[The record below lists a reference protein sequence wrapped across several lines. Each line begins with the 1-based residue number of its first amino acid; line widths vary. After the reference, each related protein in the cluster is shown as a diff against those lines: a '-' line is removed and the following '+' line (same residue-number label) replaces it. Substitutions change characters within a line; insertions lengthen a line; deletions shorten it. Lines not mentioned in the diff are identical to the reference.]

1 MSTTATTAT
10 TTAGADLA
18 NVFHR
23 VPFLKLL
30 GVTRELSEN
39 GLARLR
45 MPMRP
50 EFTNLLDAAHGG
62 VLMALLDTAM
72 ASAAVSSVGFRSS
85 AVTLSINVNFLQPGH
100 GALTIEGKRTG
111 GGRSICYC
119 EGTVLD
125 EHCTVLARAIGT
137 FRFIHLVLKPESITA
152 PGAPDLPATGV

>member
-1 MSTTATTAT
+1 MTTATAAAT
-10 TTAGADLA
+10 KTPPQAATDLA

-30 GVTRELSEN
+30 GVTRESSEN
-39 GLARLR
+39 GLAHLR

-85 AVTLSINVNFLQPGH
+85 AVTLSINVTFLQPGR
-100 GALTIEGKRTG
+100 GTLTIEGKRSG

-119 EGTVLD
+119 EGTVID
-125 EHCTVLARAIGT
+125 EQGTVLARAIGT
-137 FRFIHLVLKPESITA
+137 FRFINLVL
-152 PGAPDLPATGV
+152 APDRPATAA

>member
-1 MSTTATTAT
+1 MSTT

-30 GVTRELSEN
+30 GVTRESSEN

-50 EFTNLLDAAHGG
+50 EFTNLLDAAHGGG

-85 AVTLSINVNFLQPGH
+85 AVTLSINVTFLQPGR
-100 GALTIEGKRTG
+100 GTLTIEGKRTG

-125 EHCTVLARAIGT
+125 EQGTVLARSIGT
-137 FRFIHLVLKPESITA
+137 FRFINLVLEPESVTA
-152 PGAPDLPATGV
+152 PGEPGLPATGA

>member
-1 MSTTATTAT
+1 MNPTTVSAP
-10 TTAGADLA
+10 GADLG

-23 VPFLKLL
+23 IPFMKLL
-30 GVTRELSEN
+30 GVTREFSEN

-50 EFTNLLDAAHGG
+50 EFTNLFDAAHGG
-62 VLMALLDTAM
+62 VLMTLLDTAM

-85 AVTLSINVNFLQPGH
+85 AVTLSISVSFLQPGR

-119 EGTVLD
+119 EGTVFD
-125 EHCTVLARAIGT
+125 EQGTALARAIGS
-137 FRFIHLVLKPESITA
+137 FRFKNLALEPEPVIA
-152 PGAPDLPATGV
+152 PQEANLPATGA

>member
-1 MSTTATTAT
+1 MTTPIAETPRAN
-10 TTAGADLA
+10 LA

-30 GVTRELSEN
+30 GVTRESSEN

-45 MPMRP
+45 MPVRP
-50 EFTNLLDAAHGG
+50 ELTNLFESAHGG

-85 AVTLSINVNFLQPGH
+85 AVTLAMNVSFLQPGR
-100 GALTIEGKRTG
+100 GTLTIEGQRTG
-111 GGRSICYC
+111 GGRSICHC

-125 EHCTVLARAIGT
+125 EQGTVLARAQGS
-137 FRFIHLVLKPESITA
+137 FRFMNLVLEPEPGIT
-152 PGAPDLPATGV
+152 PVPTPPPATAA

>member
-1 MSTTATTAT
+1 MNAH
-10 TTAGADLA
+10 AGAPARADLA

-30 GVTRELSEN
+30 GVTRESSQD

-50 EFTNLLDAAHGG
+50 EFTNLFESAHGG

-85 AVTLSINVNFLQPGH
+85 AVTLSMSVNFLQAGS
-100 GALTIEGKRTG
+100 GMLTIEGRRTG
-111 GGRSICYC
+111 GGRSVCYC
-119 EGTVLD
+119 EGVVFD
-125 EHCTVLARAIGT
+125 EQGTALARSIGT
-137 FRFIHLVLKPESITA
+137 FKFKALALAPEPVVPQANPPAS
-152 PGAPDLPATGV
+152 GA

>member
-1 MSTTATTAT
+1 MSTTAATAAA
-10 TTAGADLA
+10 TAGANLA

-30 GVTRELSEN
+30 GVTRESSQN

-72 ASAAVSSVGFRSS
+72 ASAAVSSVGFQSS
-85 AVTLSINVNFLQPGH
+85 AVTLSINVTFLQPGR
-100 GALTIEGKRTG
+100 GTLTIEGKRTG

-119 EGTVLD
+119 EGSVLD
-125 EHCTVLARAIGT
+125 EQGKVLARAIGT
-137 FRFIHLVLKPESITA
+137 FRFINLVLA
-152 PGAPDLPATGV
+152 PGLPATGV

>member
-1 MSTTATTAT
+1 MSTTAEAT
-10 TTAGADLA
+10 TTASADLA

-30 GVTRELSEN
+30 GVTRESSAN
-39 GLARLR
+39 GLACLR

-72 ASAAVSSVGFRSS
+72 ASAAVSSVDFQSS
-85 AVTLSINVNFLQPGH
+85 AVTLSINVTFLQPGR
-100 GALTIEGKRTG
+100 GTLTIEGQRTG

-119 EGTVLD
+119 EGTVHD
-125 EHCTVLARAIGT
+125 EQGTVLARAIGT
-137 FRFIHLVLKPESITA
+137 FRFITLVLAPESVTA
-152 PGAPDLPATGV
+152 PGAPGLPATGA